1 MTTNYQ
7 VSFDISQPIA
17 CIGSYSSCVSY
28 LLRRER
34 EFLLSFKSLWI
45 DYRVIPLYLFYS
57 ARNTV
62 KTEFY
67 FIECTS
73 TEDFDMII
81 ESRELLNLKSH
92 GFSSIVL
99 NYPSYISKSLEIS
112 NMLNELAALLKVVII
127 TSDSNF
133 PIAESQIIRVDSQ

>member
-99 NYPSYISKSLEIS
+99 NYPSYISK
-112 NMLNELAALLKVVII
+112 MLNELAALLKVVII

>member
-45 DYRVIPLYLFYS
+45 DYIVIQLYLFYR

-67 FIECTS
+67 FIEC
-73 TEDFDMII
+73 
-81 ESRELLNLKSH
+81 RELLNLKSH